1 MRKISTFSSKISS
14 LTKIDSEVSSNN
26 TQQDSSE
33 SNDIQ
38 RERLEFSTP
47 ALIKQQILEMKRKPN
62 QRFMRLI
69 KSCKATARNLKSIG
83 DIDILK
89 RILVKELTYMLG
101 EYTDLLSNNP
111 STQLNTYF
119 RVNSVIPDIS
129 KETKELS
136 RVMIRCNRIRN
147 STGVIPPKNQR
158 DLTTT
163 MNAWMDAVKD
173 AILGGN
179 ITDTLV
185 GNIDD
190 NLDDL
195 GSDDI

>member
-14 LTKIDSEVSSNN
+14 LTKVDSTVSHKQ
-26 TQQDSSE
+26 TE
-33 SNDIQ
+33 SPELTDIQ
-38 RERLEFSTP
+38 RERIEFSTP

-69 KSCKATARNLKSIG
+69 KSCKSTARNLKSIG

-89 RILVKELTYMLG
+89 RILIKELTYMLG

-111 STQLNTYF
+111 SMQLNTYF
-119 RVNSVIPDIS
+119 RVNSVLPDIS

-158 DLTTT
+158 ELTTT
-163 MNAWMDAVKD
+163 MNNWMEAVKD
-173 AILGGN
+173 AILGNSNDLVVNGVS
-179 ITDTLV
+179 DTL
-185 GNIDD
+185 DD
-190 NLDDL
+190 FGGD
-195 GSDDI
+195 DDI

>member
-14 LTKIDSEVSSNN
+14 LTKVDSTVSHKA
-26 TQQDSSE
+26 DSPE
-33 SNDIQ
+33 LTDIQ
-38 RERLEFSTP
+38 RERIEFSTP

-69 KSCKATARNLKSIG
+69 KSCKSTARNLKSIG

-89 RILVKELTYMLG
+89 RILIKELTYMLG

-111 STQLNTYF
+111 SMQLNTYF
-119 RVNSVIPDIS
+119 RVNSVLPDIS

-158 DLTTT
+158 ELTTT
-163 MNAWMDAVKD
+163 MNNWMDAVKD
-173 AILGGN
+173 AILGNSNDLVVNGVS
-179 ITDTLV
+179 DTL
-185 GNIDD
+185 DD
-190 NLDDL
+190 FGGD
-195 GSDDI
+195 DDI